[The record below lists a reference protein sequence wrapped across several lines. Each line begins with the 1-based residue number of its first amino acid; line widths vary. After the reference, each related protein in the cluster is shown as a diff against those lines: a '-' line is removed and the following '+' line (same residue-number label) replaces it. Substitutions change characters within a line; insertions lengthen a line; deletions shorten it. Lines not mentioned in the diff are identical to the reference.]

1 MSAERLAELLEGWG
15 YAAYLLLLGITGA
28 GSPIPE
34 DLILATGGYMISAGI
49 FSWAGAIIAGVAGVV
64 GSDALLYYWGTR
76 LRVSSRGGWTSR
88 FFTPRHVRNTE
99 KLLARFGDKTVFI
112 ARLLPGTRAVTFVG
126 AGVRQMPFG
135 RFLLL
140 DTAGALV
147 WVPAVLLLGAR
158 IGEEIGG
165 LDRLVASAGRSAFW
179 VGVTVLILVLA
190 WSLWRAEESKL

>member
-49 FSWAGAIIAGVAGVV
+49 FSWAGAILAGVAGVV

>member
-1 MSAERLAELLEGWG
+1 MSAARLADLLESWG
-15 YAAYLLLLGITGA
+15 YASYLFLLGLTGA

-76 LRVSSRGGWTSR
+76 LRAGARSGWTSR
-88 FFTPRHVRNTE
+88 FFTPRHVRKAET
-99 KLLARFGDKTVFI
+99 LLVRFGDKTVFI

-126 AGVRQMPFG
+126 AGVRRMPFG

-140 DTAGALV
+140 DMAGALL

-179 VGVTVLILVLA
+179 VGVTVLVLVLA
-190 WSLWRAEESKL
+190 WSLWKAEESKL